1 MAAPAREA
9 AGGDGDGDG
18 GMAGRGDACVG
29 LPLSSEAACGHD
41 SLPSPPLP
49 SLQFIIIT
57 RNASKGD

>member
-41 SLPSPPLP
+41 SLPS
-49 SLQFIIIT
+49 LQFIIIT